1 MMIRTIKSLFAAF
14 TDIFSVPPLDVYG
27 IPERPRRNTDPKP
40 NARTTE
46 HKVHNGKIHRDTV
59 ADDGTI
65 ETTIGNS
72 GPQTVND
79 VTIDAFDI
87 SALDALIG
95 TKWTKSRERAA
106 VMKWHWLNG
115 HSARQIEQLH
125 TDTKTKEIERGFS
138 ERTAADYVA
147 AFYESDNA
155 RDRAGRPRL
164 RDAAKQNPPMN
175 TDTNGAKTVE
185 W

>member
-1 MMIRTIKSLFAAF
+1 MKHVIHSLIAAIRDAF
-14 TDIFSVPPLDVYG
+14 TMPPLETYG
-27 IPERPRRNTDPKP
+27 IPNKPRRNTDPKP
-40 NARTTE
+40 NARTTD

-65 ETTIGNS
+65 ETTIGYS

-79 VTIDAFDI
+79 VTIDAFDV

-95 TKWTKSRERAA
+95 SKWTKNRDRAA
-106 VMKWHWLNG
+106 VMKWHWLNA
-115 HSARQIEQLH
+115 HSARQIEQSH
-125 TDTKTKEIERGFS
+125 TDAKTREVERGFS
-138 ERTAADYVA
+138 ERTAAEYVA
-147 AFYESDNA
+147 AFYEADNA

-164 RDAAKQNPPMN
+164 RNAAKETTTTNPDNP
-175 TDTNGAKTVE
+175 GAKTVE

>member
-1 MMIRTIKSLFAAF
+1 MKRTIKSF
-14 TDIFSVPPLDVYG
+14 FSAIAGVFDLPPLEVYG
-27 IPERPRRNTDPKP
+27 IPERPRRNTDPEP
-40 NARTTE
+40 GTRTTD
-46 HKVHNGKIHRDTV
+46 HKVYNGKIHRDTV

-72 GPQTVND
+72 GPKTVND
-79 VTIDAFDI
+79 VTIDAFDVA
-87 SALDALIG
+87 ALDALIG
-95 TKWTKSRERAA
+95 SKWTKNRDRVA

-115 HSARQIEQLH
+115 HSARQIEQSH
-125 TDTKTKEIERGFS
+125 TDTKTKVVERGFS

-147 AFYESDNA
+147 AFYEADNA

-164 RDAAKQNPPMN
+164 RNAAKETPTVN
-175 TDTNGAKTVE
+175 TDNPGAKTVE